1 MRNCSASSSTNSLAH
16 VTRFDGQLPG
26 PKHLHF
32 LYSDLNKKGQTIYK
46 FFKKL
51 FKQWGAFTHFNEN
64 AGEEATE
71 E

>member
-32 LYSDLNKKGQTIYK
+32 QTICK
-46 FFKKL
+46 FLKKL
-51 FKQWGAFTHFNEN
+51 FKQWAGAFTHFNEN
-64 AGEEATE
+64 AGEEAAE
-71 E
+71 EWKEALS